1 MENSHEGHRERLRA
15 KVEAGGLLTFQQ
27 HEVLELLLTFSLPR
41 QDVNPLAHLLI
52 DRFGTIEGVLSAPRK
67 DLLAV
72 RGVGPKTVRFFHTL
86 KAIEDAL
93 AQGCR
98 AERVRLQNPL
108 ESKEY
113 LRTFLH
119 SRPAGVLWQF
129 NLDLNGRLIC
139 CEAICA
145 VREFRKSNVR
155 QLSQSALDCGA
166 KAVLLAA
173 RLPRAASFGRGRIED
188 AVPGMRA
195 YLERL
200 SVYLAECYFFV
211 GEDVYDCRAE
221 NRRAAQPV
229 PRGAQYAAVFRE
241 HPRREE
247 NP

>member
-67 DLLAV
+67 ELLAV

-108 ESKEY
+108 ES
-113 LRTFLH
+113 
-119 SRPAGVLWQF
+119 
-129 NLDLNGRLIC
+129 
-139 CEAICA
+139 
-145 VREFRKSNVR
+145 
-155 QLSQSALDCGA
+155 
-166 KAVLLAA
+166 
-173 RLPRAASFGRGRIED
+173 
-188 AVPGMRA
+188 
-195 YLERL
+195 
-200 SVYLAECYFFV
+200 
-211 GEDVYDCRAE
+211 
-221 NRRAAQPV
+221 
-229 PRGAQYAAVFRE
+229 
-241 HPRREE
+241 
-247 NP
+247 